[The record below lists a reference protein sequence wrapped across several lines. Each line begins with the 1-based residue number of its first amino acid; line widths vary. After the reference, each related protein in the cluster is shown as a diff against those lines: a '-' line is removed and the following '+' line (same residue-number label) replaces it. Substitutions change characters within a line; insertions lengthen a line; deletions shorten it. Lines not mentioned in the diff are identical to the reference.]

1 MLSSHQAAD
10 TGIPAAGRFHPD
22 GLAVLHHKCMELG
35 EGSSK
40 PASLQSTQNIYAK
53 LFSDLKESVEIM
65 SLGWFLEEKA
75 VETNLIHLPSR

>member
-1 MLSSHQAAD
+1 MPSSHQAAD

-22 GLAVLHHKCMELG
+22 GLAPQAHGAGRGK
-35 EGSSK
+35 GSKS
-40 PASLQSTQNIYAK
+40 ASLQSTQNIYAK
-53 LFSDLKESVEIM
+53 LFSDLKASVEII